1 MQRPQLPYGKTTT
14 PRTRKAKPRR
24 ATRRPSISRSHKPEG
39 MSLEAWQT
47 ALRREFG
54 RQQRFHLEN
63 VGREEVFSEFHVTNP
78 ATGGLYRVAIRG
90 LKPGDNFCSCPDFS
104 VNTLGTCKH
113 IEFTLAMLLKRRGA
127 RALFRQGY
135 RPPFSEVYLR
145 YGARR
150 EVAFAPAED
159 CPERLRALAGT
170 FFDESGILTPDAFG
184 RFEEFLRAAGQE
196 NHEVRCYDDALQFIA
211 QVRDDEQR
219 RNRIDRAFPE
229 GAQSTAFETLLKVP
243 LYPYQRSGAL
253 FAAKAGRSLLADDM
267 GLGKTVQALA
277 AAEILA
283 RCEGV
288 ERVLVIC
295 PTSLKHQWSEEAAR
309 FTERK
314 ALVVQGALPAR
325 AAAYR
330 EDSFYKITNY
340 EVVERDREAI
350 AQWAP
355 DLIILDEAQRI
366 KNWRTRT
373 AQSVK
378 RLSSPYA
385 LVLTGTPLENRL
397 DELHSIVE
405 FVDRFRLGPAFRFL
419 AEHRETDDNGK
430 VTGYKNLSRIAATL
444 APILLRRSKKEVHLE
459 LPERTEKR
467 FFIEM
472 TPQQRAHHEENREI
486 VARIAAKWRRYHFLS
501 DGDQRRLRIA
511 LQKMRMACNS
521 TYLLDPST
529 DFGRK
534 VDEAVAFLEE
544 ALEQGGTKAV
554 VFSQWVR
561 THELLMRRLEARAIP
576 FVFFHGGVPGD
587 RRGELTQRFRED
599 PQCRVFLATDAGG
612 VGLNLQSADVVLNL
626 DLPWNPAVLEQ
637 RLGRVHRIG
646 QRRNVLAAHF
656 IAEGTIEH
664 GMLKLLAFKK
674 ALFEGVLEGGS
685 DEVFLNG
692 QPLQRFM
699 QAVEEA
705 AEAIPAPP
713 PENEPAPAEPQAALS
728 ASGEEEEEEKSEL
741 VVASLPPV
749 SEPPVSSLPSH
760 GGSGAPGSW
769 ASVAA
774 AGLSFLE
781 KLNEAM
787 AAAPSGGA
795 TPLVERDAATGQTYL
810 RLPLPDPAVLGQI
823 AGLLGALAAKR

>member
-1 MQRPQLPYGKTTT
+1 MTTHLPHEKTPPQRA
-14 PRTRKAKPRR
+14 RKHRPKAH
-24 ATRRPSISRSHKPEG
+24 RRPPVSPNRKPEG

-47 ALRREFG
+47 ELRREFG

-63 VGREEVFSEFHVTNP
+63 VGREAVFSEFHVTNP

-90 LKPGDNFCSCPDFS
+90 LNPGDNFCSCPDFS

-113 IEFTLAMLLKRRGA
+113 IEFTLAALLKRRGA
-127 RALFRQGY
+127 KTLFRQGY

-150 EVAFAPAED
+150 EVAFAPAGE
-159 CPERLRALAGT
+159 CPPRLRQLAT
-170 FFDESGILTPDAFG
+170 SFFGENGILKPEAFG
-184 RFEEFLRAAGQE
+184 RFEEFLKAASQE
-196 NHEVRCYDDALQFIA
+196 SHEVRCYDDALQFIA
-211 QVRDDEQR
+211 QVRDDGQR
-219 RNRIDRAFPE
+219 RNRIDGVFPE
-229 GAQSTAFETLLKVP
+229 GARAPSFEGLLKVP
-243 LYPYQRSGAL
+243 LYPYQRRGAL
-253 FAAKAGRSLLADDM
+253 FAALAGRCLLADDM

-295 PTSLKHQWSEEAAR
+295 PTSLKHQWAQEVGR
-309 FTERK
+309 FTERRG
-314 ALVVQGALPAR
+314 LVIQGPLPAR

-330 EDSFYKITNY
+330 EESFYKITNY

-350 AQWAP
+350 ERWAP
-355 DLIILDEAQRI
+355 DLIVLDEAQRI

-373 AQSVK
+373 ARSVK

-419 AEHRETDDNGK
+419 AEHRQTDDNGR
-430 VTGYKNLSRIAATL
+430 VTGYKNLSRIATTL
-444 APILLRRSKKEVHLE
+444 APILLRRSKGEVRLE

-501 DGDQRRLRIA
+501 DGDQRRLTIA

-529 DFGRK
+529 DYGRK
-534 VDEAVAFLEE
+534 VDEAVDFLLE
-544 ALEQGGTKAV
+544 AMEQDGTKAV

-561 THELLMRRLEARAIP
+561 THELLIRRLEARHIP
-576 FVFFHGGVPGD
+576 FVFLHGGVPGSQ
-587 RRGELTQRFRED
+587 RGELTRRFKED
-599 PQCRVFLATDAGG
+599 PDCRVFLSTDAGG
-612 VGLNLQSADVVLNL
+612 VGLNLQSASVVLNL
-626 DLPWNPAVLEQ
+626 DLPWNPAVLDQ

-664 GMLKLLAFKK
+664 GMLNLLAFKK
-674 ALFEGVLEGGS
+674 ALFEGVLEGGA

-692 QPLQRFM
+692 KPLEHFM
-699 QAVEEA
+699 EAVEEA
-705 AEAIPAPP
+705 AGAIPAPP
-713 PENEPAPAEPQAALS
+713 PESEPTAMEPLIAFT
-728 ASGEEEEEEKSEL
+728 GEEEEEEEREVESPIQ
-741 VVASLPPV
+741 VPGPAPAPATA
-749 SEPPVSSLPSH
+749 LPSPE
-760 GGSGAPGSW
+760 GW
-769 ASVAA
+769 AGVAA

-781 KLNEAM
+781 RLSKAM
-787 AAAPSGGA
+787 TAAPPEGA
-795 TPLVERDAATGQTYL
+795 GTLVERDATTGQAYL
-810 RLPLPDPAVLGQI
+810 RLPMPDPAVLDQI
-823 AGLLGALAAKR
+823 AGLLGALAGKR